1 MTEVDIQMKQ
11 QQLKLIGFIIIG
23 VLLLCN
29 PLDWSAEAAGKPENS
44 TQHPR
49 LMVIFV
55 DMSASADQLRRT
67 VCKDAFEKIYRSLRQ
82 GDRVVV
88 GTITSQSY
96 IEFKP
101 TVDEEIPKKT
111 VWDNRLQYEKKL
123 TDTKEKI
130 RREVNKLLSQ
140 KQGTPLTEI
149 LDSLNIA
156 DTIFHDETERQKVL
170 VLLSDMIQDSKEYKF
185 DKDKITDEYINNIIH
200 YRQKNKLMPNLAN
213 AKVYVAG
220 ASAADSEKFRS
231 VQAFWARY
239 FTESG
244 ADFSPHRY
252 GHSLINFEN
261 GPQPKPASK

>member
-1 MTEVDIQMKQ
+1 MKQ
-11 QQLKLIGFIIIG
+11 RQLKLLGIIIIG
-23 VLLLCN
+23 ALLLCN
-29 PLDWSAEAAGKPENS
+29 PLNWSGEAFGKSENS
-44 TQHPR
+44 LPHPR
-49 LMVIFV
+49 LIMILV
-55 DMSASADQLRRT
+55 DMSASADQARRT
-67 VCKDAFEKIYRSLRQ
+67 VCKDAFEKIYRNLRH
-82 GDRVVV
+82 GDRLVV

-156 DTIFHDETERQKVL
+156 DTIFHDEKERQKIL
-170 VLLSDMIQDSKEYKF
+170 VILSDMIQDSKEYKF
-185 DKDKITDEYINNIIH
+185 DKDKITDEYINKVIR
-200 YRQKNKLMPNLAN
+200 YRQKSNLMPNLAGV
-213 AKVYVAG
+213 KVYVAG
-220 ASAADSEKFRS
+220 ASAADSDKFRAI
-231 VQAFWARY
+231 QTFWTRY
-239 FTESG
+239 FAESG

-261 GPQPKPASK
+261 GS